1 MSNKS
6 LQHTSAQHGS
16 AQHEATPRTCIIGA
30 GCSGITAA
38 KALADAGIAFDCF
51 ERGSQVGGNWVYKND
66 NGLSACYESL
76 HINTTTQIMAYHD
89 YPMPAGLP
97 AYPNHYQIK
106 RYFDDYI
113 DSFGLRSRITFNTT
127 VTRAEQLTNKR
138 WRVTL
143 DNGDNREYEKLI
155 VANGHHWDPRWPT
168 PAFAGNFDGVQ
179 MHSHSYCNPT
189 DPLDMQ
195 GKRVLVVGMGNSA
208 MDIACELSRIGV
220 ARKVF
225 LSARRGVWIMP
236 KFVGGKAI
244 AGGTPPFMPWWLQS
258 LLFMPVL
265 KMVVGTPQDFG
276 LPKPE
281 HIFMRAHPTI
291 SQDIYGRIGSGD
303 VTPKP
308 DIRQLCGNE
317 VEFADGSREAV
328 DVIIYCTGY
337 KISFPFFD
345 AQLLAAPGND
355 IRLWN
360 HMIRPDIN
368 NLYFVGLFQPIGA
381 VMPMA
386 ERQSKLIAAHI
397 DGRLQF
403 PERAK
408 MQADIDREWKAM
420 QRRYVKSARHTI
432 QVDAEPYMRTL
443 KKIATSAGIT
453 VP

>member
-1 MSNKS
+1 VVKS
-6 LQHTSAQHGS
+6 SSAG
-16 AQHEATPRTCIIGA
+16 TFPKRVCIIGA
-30 GCSGITAA
+30 GSSGITAA
-38 KALADAGIAFDCF
+38 KAMVDAGISFDCF
-51 ERGSQVGGNWVYKND
+51 ERGSHVGGNWVYKND

-89 YPMPAGLP
+89 HPMPASLP

-106 RYFDDYI
+106 RYFDDYV
-113 DSFGLRSRITFNTT
+113 DHFGLRQRITFNTS
-127 VTRAEQLTNKR
+127 VKHAERLPDKR
-138 WRVTL
+138 WRITL
-143 DNGDNREYEKLI
+143 DNGEQRDYDKLV
-155 VANGHHWDPRWPT
+155 VANGHHWDPRWPE
-168 PAFAGNFDGVQ
+168 PAFAGKFDGAQ
-179 MHSHSYCNPT
+179 IHSHSYCNPT
-189 DPLDMQ
+189 DPVDMQ
-195 GKRVLVVGMGNSA
+195 GKRVLIVGMGNSA

-236 KFVGGKAI
+236 KFVAGRAI
-244 AGGTPPFMPWWLQS
+244 AGNTPPFMPWWLQS
-258 LLFMPVL
+258 ILFMPIL
-265 KMVVGTPQDFG
+265 KLVAGAPQDFG
-276 LPKPE
+276 LPKPN
-281 HIFMRAHPTI
+281 HIFLRAHPTI
-291 SQDIYGRIGSGD
+291 SQEIYGRIGSGD

-308 DIRQLCGNE
+308 DIRKLLGDR
-317 VEFADGSREAV
+317 VEFADGSTDAI

-345 AQLLAAPGND
+345 ATTLSAPNND

-360 HMIRPDIN
+360 HMVKPDID

-403 PERAK
+403 PTPTQ
-408 MQADIDREWKAM
+408 MQADIDRDWNSM
-420 QRRYVKSARHTI
+420 QRRYVKSVRHTI
-432 QVDAEPYMRTL
+432 QVDAEPYMRRL
-443 KKIATSAGIT
+443 KKIASSAGLF

>member
-1 MSNKS
+1 LHKQLGINVSNENNNG
-6 LQHTSAQHGS
+6 TSKQV
-16 AQHEATPRTCIIGA
+16 CIIGA

-38 KALADAGIAFDCF
+38 KALADAAIDFDCF

-89 YPMPAGLP
+89 HPMPADLP
-97 AYPNHYQIK
+97 PYPNHYQIK
-106 RYFDDYI
+106 RYFDDYV
-113 DSFGLRSRITFNTT
+113 DTFGLRSRITFNTT
-127 VTRAEQLTNKR
+127 VARAEQLTDKR
-138 WRVTL
+138 WRITL
-143 DNGDNREYEKLI
+143 DNGDSREYDKLI
-155 VANGHHWDPRWPT
+155 VANGHHWDPRWPE
-168 PAFAGNFDGVQ
+168 PAFSGNFDGVQ
-179 MHSHSYCNPT
+179 MHSHSYCNPA
-189 DPLDMQ
+189 DPVDMS
-195 GKRVLVVGMGNSA
+195 GKRVLVVGLGNSA

-236 KFVGGKAI
+236 KFVAGRAI
-244 AGGTPPFMPWWLQS
+244 AGSTPPFMPWWLQS
-258 LLFMPVL
+258 IMFMPIL
-265 KMVVGTPQDFG
+265 KLVAGTPQDFG

-281 HIFMRAHPTI
+281 QIFMRTHPTI

-308 DIRQLCGNE
+308 HIRKLLGDH
-317 VEFADGSREAV
+317 VEFTDGSREAI

-345 AQLLAAPGND
+345 APQLAAPDNE
-355 IRLWN
+355 IHLWH
-360 HMIRPDIN
+360 HMVKPDID

-397 DGRLQF
+397 DGRLCF
-403 PERAK
+403 PERAQ
-408 MQADIDREWKAM
+408 MQVDIDREWNSM
-420 QRRYVKSARHTI
+420 QRRYVKSSRHTI
-432 QVDAEPYMRTL
+432 QVDAEPYMRRL
-443 KKIATSAGIT
+443 KKLANANGID